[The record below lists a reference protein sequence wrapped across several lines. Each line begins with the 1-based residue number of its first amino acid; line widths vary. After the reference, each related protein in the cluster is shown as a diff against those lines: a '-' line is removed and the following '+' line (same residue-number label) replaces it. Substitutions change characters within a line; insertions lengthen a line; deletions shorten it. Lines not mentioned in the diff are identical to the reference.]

1 MNSRSWRGT
10 VLFTVILVVMGATVG
25 LKLYGLGDEVTTASS
40 SVHSTAP
47 GTGSTTTGSGTG
59 SSGTS
64 SNGSAASSTPTPTP
78 SPSASSSSSATKTI
92 TGSAVDTRY
101 GAVQVQVTFSGSTI
115 TALKTL
121 QAPDRDGR
129 DVEINS
135 QALPILEQEVLASQ
149 SANIDTVSGAT
160 YTSEGYIQSVQSAI
174 DQR

>member
-40 SVHSTAP
+40 SVHSTAS
-47 GTGSTTTGSGTG
+47 GTGSTTSGSGTG

-64 SNGSAASSTPTPTP
+64 SSGSAASSTPTPT
-78 SPSASSSSSATKTI
+78 PSASSSSSATKTI

-135 QALPILEQEVLASQ
+135 QALPLLEQEVLASQ

>member
-1 MNSRSWRGT
+1 MLSSDTDQDALFSR
-10 VLFTVILVVMGATVG
+10 
-25 LKLYGLGDEVTTASS
+25 KLTASPT
-40 SVHSTAP
+40 VRIV
-47 GTGSTTTGSGTG
+47 
-59 SSGTS
+59 
-64 SNGSAASSTPTPTP
+64 SAASSGISTPN
-78 SPSASSSSSATKTI
+78 SSSNAITSSTVSRL
-92 TGSAVDTRY
+92 SAPRSSIKL
-101 GAVQVQVTFSGSTI
+101 ACSVTFSGSTI

-135 QALPILEQEVLASQ
+135 QALPLLEQEVLASQ

>member
-59 SSGTS
+59 SSSTS
-64 SNGSAASSTPTPTP
+64 SSDSAASSTPTP

-135 QALPILEQEVLASQ
+135 QALPLLEQEVLASQ